1 MLKQIFGAL
10 FAMSTAKAESHIIW
24 QGFKHQWE
32 RSLVGFN
39 TPHRMGS
46 IQNRIIEKSSEDN
59 EIRAVANFTFTPGVN
74 GDFAHPEAFF
84 Q

>member
-1 MLKQIFGAL
+1 
-10 FAMSTAKAESHIIW
+10 
-24 QGFKHQWE
+24 
-32 RSLVGFN
+32 
-39 TPHRMGS
+39 MGS

-84 Q
+84 